1 MEKIPFFMT
10 KPPDEV
16 NPEEDIAIAAMQS
29 LKYEEEN
36 PQGARGLAAS
46 FTNVP
51 EKLTYR
57 VV

>member
-1 MEKIPFFMT
+1 MT